1 MTPKTLRITAGIAI
15 SLAFLAGAF
24 YKVRLGELW
33 TALKGINLFALLMC
47 LFFFGI
53 SCIFR
58 AVMWRV
64 TTRPLQQVG
73 FSALFGGVIVGYM
86 ANNLLPV
93 RAGEL
98 VRTYYLAA
106 RTGIPGAAVFSTVC
120 IERVLDLVSLGLLLA
135 AGIFWGIRGL
145 TPHTAGLTLVV
156 LATTLA
162 AGALILSGLVRLNKL
177 PEKSGGILVRACNR
191 VKEFLEPVGKLQQSK
206 TLLLLVGL
214 SLAAWASNYL
224 SLLPL
229 VYGAQNRPEA
239 ALLLLLFINL
249 GLLIP
254 SSPGA
259 LGVMQVAFWTA
270 LAPFGISKEQALAL
284 SLAYQGGL
292 YLFTLAVGLP
302 YAAQAPV
309 KLTKIAASQP
319 LTGAEAAG
327 TGNRKTR

>member
-1 MTPKTLRITAGIAI
+1 MTPKTFRTIVGIAI

-24 YKVRLGELW
+24 YKARFGELW
-33 TALKGINLFALLMC
+33 TALKGINLFALLIC

-53 SCIFR
+53 SCVFR

-106 RTGIPGAAVFSTVC
+106 RTGIPGVAVFSTVC
-120 IERVLDLVSLGLLLA
+120 IERVLDLVSLGLLLL
-135 AGIFWGIRGL
+135 AGLGLGIRELGL
-145 TPHTAGLTLVV
+145 DTAGATLIA
-156 LATTLA
+156 LAAVLA
-162 AGALILSGLVRLNKL
+162 AGVLVLAGLGRLNRL
-177 PEKSGGILVRACNR
+177 PEKSGGILVRARIR
-191 VKEFLEPVGKLQQSK
+191 VKEFLEPVRNLRQSK
-206 TLLLLVGL
+206 TLLLLGGL

-270 LAPFGISKEQALAL
+270 LVPFGIAREQALAL

-302 YAAQAPV
+302 YAARASMKP
-309 KLTKIAASQP
+309 TKIATDQP
-319 LTGAEAAG
+319 LTGAETAKAG
-327 TGNRKTR
+327 SRTR